1 MKRSREKKTLIFRAT
16 FTEDTPEGT
25 ECFVKYGYT
34 PSWDFV
40 KNAPVT
46 CVTQSVEEAASEE
59 KQDAAEAPKTKN
71 AKKDKRQKKDK
82 KGKHQNKDKQ
92 AEIAEVPDDADKNKN
107 D

>member
-1 MKRSREKKTLIFRAT
+1 MKRSKKKNALIFRAT

-25 ECFVKYGYT
+25 ECFVKYGYS

-46 CVTQSVEEAASEE
+46 CVPQSVEEAASEE
-59 KQDAAEAPKTKN
+59 KQDAVEAPKKMN
-71 AKKDKRQKKDK
+71 AKIKKRQKKDK
-82 KGKHQNKDKQ
+82 Q
-92 AEIAEVPDDADKNKN
+92 AENAEVPDDADKNKN